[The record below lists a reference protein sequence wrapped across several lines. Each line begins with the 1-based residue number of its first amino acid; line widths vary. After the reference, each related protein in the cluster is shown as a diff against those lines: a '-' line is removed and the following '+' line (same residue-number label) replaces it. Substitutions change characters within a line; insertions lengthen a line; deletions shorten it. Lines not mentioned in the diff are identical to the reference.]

1 MPRLSV
7 IVPVYKV
14 EKYIHK
20 CIDSILNQTFTDF
33 ELILVDDGSPDS
45 CGKICDEYAM
55 KDARV
60 RVIHQINKGIAFT
73 RNLGIKEAQCEYISF
88 IDSDDY
94 ILPEMFYT
102 MIEIMEKE
110 KDIDITVCD
119 VNLFYDNNGE
129 NLIRKYQNIN
139 NNIQGNELKERF
151 LLDEYPNY
159 LANKIFRRKI
169 FKNISMP
176 EGIVFEDLYIMP
188 SLIVAAERIYY
199 IAEGFYCYRQHRST
213 FNKQS
218 KVKKKYGLFK
228 AWCEHERVCEK
239 YGFKALE
246 YSRERAQKA
255 AISLK
260 IINYADPLLSKEQER
275 ILDEYLTN
283 IRNADIKKMP
293 MKYRIELFAI
303 RKSMVTICVLFGN
316 ISILGQKL
324 KS

>member
-20 CIDSILNQTFTDF
+20 CVDSILNQTFTDF
-33 ELILVDDGSPDS
+33 ELILVDDGSPDK
-45 CGKICDEYAM
+45 CGEICDEYAK

-102 MIEIMEKE
+102 MIEIMEEDKS
-110 KDIDITVCD
+110 IDITVCD
-119 VNLFYDNNGE
+119 VNLFYDNNE
-129 NLIRKYQNIN
+129 KNLIRQYQNIN
-139 NNIQGNELKERF
+139 NNSQEKELKEKF
-151 LLDEYPNY
+151 LLDKYPNY
-159 LANKIFRRKI
+159 LANKIFRKKL

-188 SLIVAAERIYY
+188 SLIVAAERLYY

-218 KVKKKYGLFK
+218 KVKKKYGLFN

-246 YSRERAQKA
+246 YSRMRAQKA

-260 IINYADPLLSKEQER
+260 IINYADPLLSKEQEQ